1 MGGSD
6 LLSKSVV
13 FAGSN
18 LSWSRETSPEERV
31 PIGFRCSCQLLGALV
46 RWREVGGGN
55 SLSNSMVFAGSNL
68 P

>member
-18 LSWSRETSPEERV
+18 LSWPRDGSPEEQV
-31 PIGFRCSCQLLGALV
+31 PIGFRCSCQFIWSAG
-46 RWREVGGGN
+46 EVERGGWW
-55 SLSNSMVFAGSNL
+55 
-68 P
+68 